1 MTGGVRAME
10 GSSATSP
17 LPRLGPPARI
27 ATVGRVRATAIL
39 IALRFG
45 YAYNWFDIG
54 PALPRIGSTFGVGP
68 GAWGMLVA
76 VFLLGA
82 GAAQVPAGL
91 LARRHGERPV
101 TFAGVGLLAVA
112 ALASA
117 FAPSFAFLLAMRLA
131 AGVGA
136 GLFFSPAI
144 GWVGRMFGPGERG
157 LPVGGFSSAFS
168 AGAAAGVVGSALLVP
183 AFGWSVSLV
192 VGAVGLGAVT
202 LIAVALI
209 PRETAGALPS
219 SPGPS
224 APLGKA
230 WRGRSVLAIG
240 LAFVGFEGATF
251 ATGQF
256 MVPFGEAVR
265 LWPAWLAGA
274 VGSSFVL
281 PSVIGG
287 PVGGVVSERSMRHRT
302 QLIGVTIVGAAAVAV
317 LPFAGVAAALAIGS
331 VFSFAYGFAY
341 AVMYVVPHFWT
352 DLPSRDIPLA
362 IGLFNAI
369 QLGGGALVSAAFGA
383 LVQARS
389 YAVGWE
395 FLAGV
400 QVAPLLARLALRPT
414 VPGRRPAAAAAVPP

>member
-1 MTGGVRAME
+1 MEE
-10 GSSATSP
+10 GSTTSR
-17 LPRLGPPARI
+17 LPSLGAR
-27 ATVGRVRATAIL
+27 APVAPVGRARATTLL

-68 GAWGMLVA
+68 GAWGLLVA
-76 VFLLGA
+76 GFLLGA

-101 TFAGVGLLAVA
+101 AFAGAGLLAVA

-117 FAPSFAFLLAMRLA
+117 FAPSFAALLAMRLA
-131 AGVGA
+131 AGIGA

-168 AGAAAGVVGSALLVP
+168 AGAAAGVVGSALIVP
-183 AFGWSVSLV
+183 AFGWSAGLV

-202 LIAVALI
+202 LVAMALI
-209 PRETAGALPS
+209 PRETVRALPS
-219 SPGPS
+219 SREPS
-224 APLGKA
+224 ARSDAA

-256 MVPFGEAVR
+256 VVPFGEAVR

-281 PSVIGG
+281 PSVVGG
-287 PVGGVVSERSMRHRT
+287 PVGGVVAERSMRHRT
-302 QLIGVTIVGAAAVAV
+302 QLIGVTIVGAAAVAT
-317 LPFAGVAAALAIGS
+317 LPFAGVAAAIAIGS

-352 DLPSRDIPLA
+352 DLPPREIPLA

-395 FLAGV
+395 FLAAV
-400 QVAPLLARLALRPT
+400 QVATLLALVALRPT
-414 VPGRRPAAAAAVPP
+414 VPGRHPAAAVAAPP